1 MKKTKMT
8 SHEKAQ
14 GADVMQPIEELRYLI
29 LAAQREGNRIFA
41 DALRPLHLT
50 PSQAEV
56 LRVLQDHEPLSLIAL
71 GDLLV
76 CETGSPSR
84 LVQGL
89 VEAGLVERIPSATDK
104 RMVTLSLTEAGKEM
118 AQKVV
123 EVEGQF
129 YERIADLFKDA
140 PLPQIFSLLW
150 QFVGDK
156 PAGMALAR
164 RAGRVTEHTGG
175 PY

>member
-1 MKKTKMT
+1 MD
-8 SHEKAQ
+8 HEFEQ
-14 GADVMQPIEELRYLI
+14 RGGVMQPIEVLRYLI
-29 LAAQREGNRIFA
+29 LAAQREGNRLFA
-41 DALRPLHLT
+41 EALRPLGLT

-89 VEAGLVERIPSATDK
+89 VEDDLVERLPSATDK
-104 RMVTLSLTEAGKEM
+104 RMVTLTLTNLGREM
-118 AQKVV
+118 AAKVGALESRFYEANAGLMRDARLPELLEV
-123 EVEGQF
+123 LWHFVEG
-129 YERIADLFKDA
+129 
-140 PLPQIFSLLW
+140 
-150 QFVGDK
+150 K

-164 RAGRVTEHTGG
+164 RIGRETEGEMLAR
-175 PY
+175 

>member
-1 MKKTKMT
+1 MIIMT
-8 SHEKAQ
+8 
-14 GADVMQPIEELRYLI
+14 PIEEFRYLM
-29 LAAQREGNRIFA
+29 LAAQREGNRLFA
-41 DALRPLHLT
+41 DSLRPLHLT

-89 VEAGLVERIPSATDK
+89 VEAGLVERVPSSTDK
-104 RMVTLSLTEAGKEM
+104 RMVTLSLTGSGKEM

-123 EVEGQF
+123 EVEEQF
-129 YERIADLFKDA
+129 YEGFAELLKEA
-140 PLPQIFSLLW
+140 PLPEIFGLLW
-150 QFVGDK
+150 QFVGNK

-164 RAGRVTEHTGG
+164 RTGREVQHV
-175 PY
+175 